1 MSNMEF
7 WDKVKQPPDHALK
20 TIGGGR
26 LKGLTDIN
34 PQWRYQALTEEFGM
48 CGIGWKYT
56 IDKVWS
62 VDTCDSQVFAF
73 AEISLFIKNGEVW
86 SDAIS
91 GIGGS
96 MLVAKE
102 SSGLHASDEGYKMAV
117 TDALSV
123 ACKALGIGAN
133 IYAGL
138 SDTKYNKPK
147 EENGKPATLKNTTTT
162 GHSMLTITHK
172 QRELLYNKMTKDND
186 LTDSEAGKFMNWYKA
201 KVKENPLSAKQASEF
216 ITNFDKYLGEFTKSP
231 EV

>member
-1 MSNMEF
+1 MGNMEF

-138 SDTKYNKPK
+138 SDGSKYVKPSQPTKP
-147 EENGKPATLKNTTTT
+147 
-162 GHSMLTITHK
+162 
-172 QRELLYNKMTKDND
+172 
-186 LTDSEAGKFMNWYKA
+186 TDSKPNQNSYMVMSDKQKNLLWMKMSKDLQLSKDESVNFMAWYVK
-201 KVKENPLSAKQASEF
+201 KVGEDPLSIKSASAF
-216 ITNFDKYLGEFTKSP
+216 IDKFPELFDEFTKSP
-231 EV
+231 EA

>member
-1 MSNMEF
+1 MGNMEF

-20 TIGGGR
+20 IIGGGR
-26 LKGLTDIN
+26 LKGMTDIK
-34 PQWRYQALTEEFGM
+34 PIWRMQSLTEEYGP

-56 IDKVWS
+56 IDKLWTELGS
-62 VDTCDSQVFAF
+62 ENQVFAF
-73 AEISLFIKNGEVW
+73 ATISLFIKSDEVW
-86 SDAIS
+86 SDPIP

-96 MLVAKE
+96 MLVTMEKN
-102 SSGLHASDEGYKMAV
+102 GLYSNDEGYKMAI
-117 TDALSV
+117 TDAFSV
-123 ACKALGIGAN
+123 ACKALGIGTN

-172 QRELLYNKMTKDND
+172 QKELLYNKMTKDND
-186 LTDSEAGKFMNWYKA
+186 LTDPEAVKFMDWYMA

-231 EV
+231 EA